1 MHSDLN
7 YYPKLYN
14 NSHEF
19 RIITCDFAPS
29 FFIFSY
35 FSYSKLV
42 ITLVVFSYSRVELKQ
57 FLPEIHVQSK
67 DKIAIIIRK

>member
-19 RIITCDFAPS
+19 RIITCDIAPS
-29 FFIFSY
+29 VFSDY
-35 FSYSKLV
+35 LVKYSKLV

-57 FLPEIHVQSK
+57 FSPEIHNERIK
-67 DKIAIIIRK
+67 